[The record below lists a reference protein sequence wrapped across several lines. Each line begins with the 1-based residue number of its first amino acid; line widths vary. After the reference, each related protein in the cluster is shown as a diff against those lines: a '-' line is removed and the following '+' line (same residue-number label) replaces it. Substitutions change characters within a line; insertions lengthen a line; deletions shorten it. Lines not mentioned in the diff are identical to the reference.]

1 MRAMKVTKAGAWSSI
16 VGGKLLWLSIS
27 ALVFVGGC
35 KVTAEDIE
43 YWKGTVKGPGK
54 IVAVMLADKYPMELR
69 TQAAIALVDME
80 RTDRDGT
87 TELQQALQRL
97 DAEPRAELI
106 RGMVP
111 GLEELMKQADAKSEG
126 PAPRQIR
133 AKDAAFLLITHA
145 PPAEKGRLTQDV
157 VAWYVEDFNGRSLA
171 GNYSAEQ
178 VIRSL
183 GSPAAKALVKG
194 LKARLPQ
201 QALVKMAQL
210 IGQIADADARK
221 EAGER
226 LVAIQK
232 EMEGQEFLD
241 WIAQTVKEQIEK
253 SGKAAD
259 PATVKAAA
267 ALNRDNFINEGA
279 LPAMKWLADEP
290 AVKQRLLV
298 LASMPIAGEAGTQR
312 RMRALQ
318 ALEGKVDKNDLQK
331 VLALA
336 LDTNNPTGVRDYA
349 FDRVG
354 DIKSPAAL
362 PSLWPL
368 VQSTSDARLR
378 WRAGELVLAIGGP
391 AIVAEFLNKLPG
403 DTEYAA
409 EELEG
414 YATRL
419 GQMVPLP
426 SEAMRNQLASSNWWN
441 RVIAIRF
448 FERKGSGDDVKRLE
462 ALKGDQGKVKGPH
475 WGKAKT
481 VGQVADEAAMSAKER
496 LTISGGK

>member
-1 MRAMKVTKAGAWSSI
+1 MRAMKVTPTGTCSRM
-16 VGGKLLWLSIS
+16 GRQLLWLSIS
-27 ALVFVGGC
+27 ALMFLGGC

-97 DAEPRAELI
+97 DVAPREELI

-145 PPAEKGRLTQDV
+145 PAAEKGRLTGDV
-157 VAWYVEDFNGRSLA
+157 VSWYVEDFNGRSLA

-201 QALVKMAQL
+201 QALIKMAQL
-210 IGQIADADARK
+210 IGQIADAEARK

-226 LVAIQK
+226 LVAIEQ
-232 EMEGQEFLD
+232 EMEGPDFLA
-241 WIAQTVKEQIEK
+241 WIAGTVKEQVEK
-253 SGKAAD
+253 SGKVAD
-259 PATVKAAA
+259 AVTVQRAA
-267 ALNRDNFINEGA
+267 ALNRDNFINDGA

-290 AVKQRLLV
+290 AVKQRLLA
-298 LASMPIAGEAGTQR
+298 LASMPLPGEAGTQR
-312 RMRALQ
+312 RTRALQ
-318 ALEGKVDKNDLQK
+318 ALEGKLGRGDLQK

-336 LDTNNPTGVRDYA
+336 LDTNNPTPVRDYA

-354 DIKSPAAL
+354 DIKSPEAL
-362 PSLWPL
+362 PALWPL
-368 VQSTSDARLR
+368 VSSSSDARLR

-391 AIVAEFLNKLPG
+391 AILAEFFNKLPG

-414 YATRL
+414 YATRV

-426 SEAMRNQLASSNWWN
+426 SDAMRNHLSSSSWWQ

-448 FERKGSGDDVKRLE
+448 FERKGSSDDVKRIA
-462 ALKGDQGKVKGPH
+462 ALKGDQGKIKGPH
-475 WGKAKT
+475 WGKVKT
-481 VGQVADEAAMSAKER
+481 VGQVADEAMLSAKER
-496 LTISGGK
+496 LAITGGK